1 MNFGNYHKIKHF
13 LGLGLVKIT
22 GNSYTV
28 IVGCAATRRTAKGR
42 VCPAETSPEKE
53 CVS

>member
-1 MNFGNYHKIKHF
+1 MNCGNHHKIKHF
-13 LGLGLVKIT
+13 PDLGLVKIT
-22 GNSYTV
+22 GTRYTV
-28 IVGCAATRRTAKGR
+28 IVGCATTRRTAKGR